1 MTPAEK
7 DTRKMVMEIPT
18 AAPVLRQLTVVAS
31 PGSVEIGPVDIVNPQ
46 FLLEINYHA
55 QYIMHIS

>member
-18 AAPVLRQLTVVAS
+18 TAPAPRQLTVVAS
-31 PGSVEIGPVDIVNPQ
+31 PGSVEIGPVGIENPQ
-46 FLLEINYHA
+46 FPHEINYHA